1 MFVTPFFASIFL
13 EAKKRL
19 KLLLNQKF
27 IYTDGL
33 RPDELAAR
41 LRNIKNMHGV
51 FEDDLTKQDRQTD
64 LPILDVEFAIYE
76 LLGVHPAVLA
86 SYRTCHE
93 LYKMQG
99 TFTKGKL

>member
-13 EAKKRL
+13 EAKKRF
-19 KLLLNQKF
+19 KNLLAQKF
-27 IYTDGL
+27 IYADGL

-41 LRNIKNMHGV
+41 TRLIKNAHGV

-64 LPILDVEFAIYE
+64 EPITDVEFAIYD

-93 LYKMQG
+93 LYKI
-99 TFTKGKL
+99 